1 MLMARVYLET
11 SFVSACGTD
20 REDVESVYRREVSNR
35 WWQDQRRRHEVSISA
50 EVIVE
55 LSRPGFRRGAEALN
69 FIRGMPLLDIDDHV
83 RGVAEVFVRELVMP
97 RSPSPPPSSIGGDA
111 IHVAVCCVCAIDC
124 VLSWNV
130 QHLANP
136 SKAAHLRVICARMG
150 LMTPTIVTP
159 DNYFW
164 EDQ

>member
-1 MLMARVYLET
+1 MARVYLET
-11 SFVSACGTD
+11 SFISACVTD
-20 REDVESVYRREVSNR
+20 REDAASVYRRDVSSR
-35 WWQDQRRRHEVSISA
+35 WWSEQRGRHEVSISA
-50 EVIVE
+50 EVVAE
-55 LSRPGFRRGAEALN
+55 LSRVGFRRGIEALGL
-69 FIRGMPLLDIDDHV
+69 IRGVPLLDIDDHV

-97 RSPSPPPSSIGGDA
+97 RPVGGDA
-111 IHVAVCCVCAIDC
+111 IHIAVCCVRSIDC

-150 LMTPTIVTP
+150 LLTPAILTP